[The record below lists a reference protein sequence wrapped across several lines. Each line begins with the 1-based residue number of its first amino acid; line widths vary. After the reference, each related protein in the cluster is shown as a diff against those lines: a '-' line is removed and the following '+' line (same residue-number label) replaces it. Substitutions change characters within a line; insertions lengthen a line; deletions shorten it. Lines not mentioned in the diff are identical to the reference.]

1 MNSRKMF
8 RFVRLSS
15 HREDS
20 KTVDCLFVL
29 AMEIFGDLL
38 ATKLL
43 PGPLH
48 FDTGPVHLALTIF
61 RLPAA
66 LQNVSLCKVMHAL
79 AIVTC

>member
-1 MNSRKMF
+1 MF

-48 FDTGPVHLALTIF
+48 FDTGPVHLALTIC